1 MYNSYTL
8 YIVYVHIY
16 MVYCIIISY
25 TTCIMHTH
33 YIVYVHIYMVYCI
46 IISYTTC
53 IINTHYI
60 VYAFTCI
67 VMYYK

>member
-25 TTCIMHTH
+25 TT
-33 YIVYVHIYMVYCI
+33 YIIH
-46 IISYTTC
+46 
-53 IINTHYI
+53 THYI
-60 VYAFTCI
+60 VYAFTVLSCI
-67 VMYYK
+67 INRHTYLKYNADK